1 MGENRSAL
9 QGEQGLDGTPAYS
22 PDGKYIAYRLQQVPG
37 YESDRFRL
45 AIYDR
50 AAKKSTVLTEKFD
63 NWVDDYKW
71 APDSKSIFFLG
82 QVQGA
87 EPLYKLDIA
96 RKTSRRY

>member
-1 MGENRSAL
+1 MKHFMGYGVPWTGKDR
-9 QGEQGLDGTPAYS
+9 TPTYS

-50 AAKKSTVLTEKFD
+50 AAKKSTILTEMFD

-71 APDSKSIFFLG
+71 APDCKSSFS
-82 QVQGA
+82 VSQGA
-87 EPLYKLDIA
+87 GAPP
-96 RKTSRRY
+96 R